1 MVCHGLPNTWH
12 TSIIEFIDIYNNLQ
26 TPFSWTNDDHH
37 TCVVGTCWDHRSW
50 LARNQMEDPAL
61 PRSLCIADL
70 VEGNTVY
77 MKDETRCLQQWK
89 GDNGWASLS
98 LKTALVSQS
107 LCQEFEELSRH
118 SLQQVKPFLVCV
130 PILTLCKHTY
140 PPAGPPNKLL
150 KLRQSKKQLGMRLC
164 SRKLRKHGLIKW
176 PFWHTLDTFSR
187 GGYHLRCGYMARKH
201 DHLIANAD
209 MPLELNSKIRFD
221 EWTRLFESGMT
232 N

>member
-1 MVCHGLPNTWH
+1 
-12 TSIIEFIDIYNNLQ
+12 
-26 TPFSWTNDDHH
+26 
-37 TCVVGTCWDHRSW
+37 
-50 LARNQMEDPAL
+50 MEDPAL

-77 MKDETRCLQQWK
+77 IKDETRCLQQWK
-89 GDNGWASLS
+89 GDNGWQWCEPKQHLSTGFLPVRTRASLS

-118 SLQQVKPFLVCV
+118 SLQEVKPFLVCV
-130 PILTLCKHTY
+130 PILTLCKQTY

-150 KLRQSKKQLGMRLC
+150 KWRQSKKQPGMRLC

-176 PFWHTLDTFSR
+176 PFWHTLDKFSR
-187 GGYHLRCGYMARKH
+187 GGYNLRCGNMARKH
-201 DHLIANAD
+201 NHLIANAD